1 MNVSV
6 LLIILQAWMLVVAL
20 AIDAFVCSFS
30 YGANKIKI
38 PIKSVLIITFICSL
52 FLGSGLLFGN
62 LIGQYFPE
70 AIGNWFS
77 FMILFCLGMSK
88 LFDSTIKNIIRK
100 YNGIKK
106 DFTFSLFQLGFVLQ
120 VYADPEEADV
130 DSSKELSPKE
140 ATPLAIALS
149 IDGLGVG
156 FGVGVATA
164 NTALL
169 IGLSLFSNMLAVMVG
184 CYIGNKIAQKTTV
197 ELSWLSGVILLIIA
211 IMQML

>member
-1 MNVSV
+1 MSV
-6 LLIILQAWMLVVAL
+6 VLIILQAWMLVVAL

-38 PIKSVLIITFICSL
+38 PIKSAVIITLICSL

-62 LIGQYFPE
+62 IIGHYFPE
-70 AIGNWFS
+70 KMGSWFS
-77 FMILFCLGMSK
+77 FIILFFLGMSK

-130 DSSKELSPKE
+130 DSSKVLSPKE

-156 FGVGVATA
+156 FGVGVAAA
-164 NTALL
+164 NAALL
-169 IGLSLFSNMLAVMVG
+169 IGLSLISNMLAVIVG
-184 CYIGNKIAQKTTV
+184 SYVGNKIAQKTSV
-197 ELSWLSGVILLIIA
+197 ELSWLSGVILIIIA
-211 IMQML
+211 MMQII